1 MKLPIIASLL
11 LVSTV
16 LQSPIVSA
24 QIRGENPNHS
34 GENRGDNRGNDGGRP
49 GRYDGGGHGGGGYT
63 GGNPGHGGYDNGHRG
78 DHGGGIRPN
87 PRPEP
92 YPGPYRPSPGPHHP
106 YPHPEPRRPD
116 PYPSPYP
123 YPHPHPHPRPEP
135 SPYPR
140 PYPNPYPD
148 YPRDNYS
155 EASVQFYSVTR
166 RVNGEWL
173 RVGFNYPAY
182 LDYVMVD
189 VNRAALRV
197 HEAYA
202 VTQSGRRILL
212 SNLSY
217 SGIIYAGQNVWSEY
231 ISAGERIT
239 AIDIRAESM
248 GDYANVS
255 VRVSSRYEGLS
266 VYPIR
271 Y

>member
-16 LQSPIVSA
+16 LQSPIASA

-49 GRYDGGGHGGGGYT
+49 GRYDGGGYH
-63 GGNPGHGGYDNGHRG
+63 GNPGRGRPDGGHS
-78 DHGGGIRPN
+78 GGGIRPN

-106 YPHPEPRRPD
+106 YPRPEPRRPD

-123 YPHPHPHPRPEP
+123 YPYPHPRPRPEP
-135 SPYPR
+135 APYPR
-140 PYPNPYPD
+140 PYPD

-155 EASVQFYSVTR
+155 EASVQFYGVTR
-166 RVNGEWL
+166 SVNGEWL

-182 LDYVMVD
+182 VDYLMVD

-248 GDYANVS
+248 GDYADVS